1 MYKPQ
6 INRELKA
13 RTQKCAYTVGVVFG
27 FALFALAAAVYAASS
42 IHSGAFFAGSGSVPT
57 TPIIYPE
64 FTMAPRPPHLQLAAD
79 EVHVGLPGNFAT
91 SFHGVAS
98 WYGPSFDGHLTA
110 NGEVYNMYAMTA
122 ATTESR
128 PKLPLGTR
136 VEVINT
142 HNGRSVIVRITD
154 RGPLPPGRI
163 IDLSYGAARKLAMV
177 KPGIIHVRIQVLSW
191 GKNLYHSPSR
201 GESSYSPFAS

>member
-13 RTQKCAYTVGVVFG
+13 RTQKCAYTIGVVFG

-42 IHSGAFFAGSGSVPT
+42 VDSGALFAGSGTLPT
-57 TPIIYPE
+57 TPVIYPE
-64 FTMAPRPPHLQLAAD
+64 FTMAPRPPRLQLAAD
-79 EVHVGLPGNFAT
+79 EVHAGQLGIFAT

-122 ATTESR
+122 ATTESHPR
-128 PKLPLGTR
+128 LPLGTR
-136 VEVINT
+136 VRVVNT
-142 HNGRSVIVRITD
+142 RNGRSVIVRITD
-154 RGPLPPGRI
+154 RGPLPPGRV
-163 IDLSYGAARKLAMV
+163 IDLSYGAARKLAMIE
-177 KPGIIHVRIQVLSW
+177 PGIAQVRIQVLRW
-191 GKNLYHSPSR
+191 GRDLYYSSSR
-201 GESSYSPFAS
+201 G